1 MMKTQIGLGVL
12 SIPAAFDTL
21 GLIPGVLCMLAICF
35 ITLWSNHM
43 VGVFKLNHPEVYG
56 IEDVGKKLFG
66 RIGSEVF
73 GLTFALC
80 ASPPLAVPPKLQL
93 TRPKQSGPASPAQ
106 ACWASPLASTRSR
119 CTAPARLFSLPSP
132 PSPASASRA
141 SRP

>member
-1 MMKTQIGLGVL
+1 MFLSPRRRLCPLAHPEQVGWKGTAALMMKTQIGLGVL

-21 GLIPGVLCMLAICF
+21 GLIPGVLCLLAICF

-56 IEDVGKKLFG
+56 IEDVGKKIFG

-80 ASPPLAVPPKLQL
+80 GSLHTLYSGAVPN
-93 TRPKQSGPASPAQ
+93 S
-106 ACWASPLASTRSR
+106 C
-119 CTAPARLFSLPSP
+119 
-132 PSPASASRA
+132 
-141 SRP
+141 